1 MKQRYHTIIRPER
14 NGWFVG
20 WVEEVPGTITQGQ
33 SLEDCRRNLRDAL
46 QLMLETHRDE
56 ARLAL
61 SPECL
66 LESIEID
73 VDELPLPHASL
84 TPQALVEADVSSHVS
99 ATMA

>member
-73 VDELPLPHASL
+73 LAEPPLHYASMP
-84 TPQALVEADVSSHVS
+84 PQAIAEA
-99 ATMA
+99 AQAAAMA